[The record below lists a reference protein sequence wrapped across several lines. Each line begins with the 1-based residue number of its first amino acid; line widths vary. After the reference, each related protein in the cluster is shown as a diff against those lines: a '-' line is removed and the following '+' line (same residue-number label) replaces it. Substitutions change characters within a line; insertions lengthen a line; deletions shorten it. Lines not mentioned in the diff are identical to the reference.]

1 MTSMSAFEAPP
12 LGTPAGTAT
21 RSSVFCGH
29 RLAAPTRDLPRDA
42 VAREV
47 HSGALGLFWSS
58 LRTTGLAPVGGFA
71 RSSEISMRMDAT
83 ARRQDS
89 NVIRL
94 KSGLVDPVASQA
106 RECLRQMSAAIATL
120 STRVDDRF
128 THAVRTLYSVDGH
141 VVVTGLGKSGHVG
154 RKIAATL
161 ASMGT
166 PSFFVHSAEALHG
179 DLGMITADSAVI
191 LISYSGET
199 AEVVSLLP
207 HLRQRGIPTVALVG
221 NTDSTLA
228 RGVDVALDVS
238 VESEVCPN
246 NLAPTSSTLATLA
259 IGDALSVSLSTLRGF
274 HEEDFARLH
283 PAGSLGRR
291 LMRVGD
297 VVAREGV
304 TVITPQT
311 AVRECVLELA
321 RSELPLALVH
331 EGPKLVGVLSSAEI
345 AKVLRETPELLA
357 EPRCDLLRDRE
368 VVGGRIERDEQVAE
382 VLLVSLREHLASAAP
397 MLVDD
402 EPARDRE
409 RPRHHLRS
417 REEASTRAM
426 NLQHRLLDDVFGL
439 RAIARVTEQEA
450 VEPRRELV
458 VDVAESGVLSTSVA
472 VHRRVERHVL
482 LAPAVAAHERL
493 CIRLRE
499 AGRSLTVEEVE
510 RDDIRERKRRQH
522 RR

>member
-1 MTSMSAFEAPP
+1 
-12 LGTPAGTAT
+12 
-21 RSSVFCGH
+21 
-29 RLAAPTRDLPRDA
+29 
-42 VAREV
+42 VAREL
-47 HSGALGLFWSS
+47 HTGRHDFFWSS
-58 LRTTGLAPVGGFA
+58 LRNTGPAPVGGFA
-71 RSSEISMRMDAT
+71 PILEIDSMRMDAT

-94 KSGLVDPVASQA
+94 KSGLVDPLASQA
-106 RECLRQMSAAIATL
+106 RECLRQMSAAIAQL
-120 STRVDDRF
+120 SARVDDRF
-128 THAVRTLYSVDGH
+128 THAVRMLYSVDGH

-221 NTDSTLA
+221 NTESTLA

-331 EGPKLVGVLSSAEI
+331 EGSKLVGVLTSAEI

-357 EPRCDLLRDRE
+357 EPVSTVMNTAPPIVGPDVLVGNAERHMERE
-368 VVGGRIERDEQVAE
+368 G
-382 VLLVSLREHLASAAP
+382 
-397 MLVDD
+397 
-402 EPARDRE
+402 
-409 RPRHHLRS
+409 
-417 REEASTRAM
+417 
-426 NLQHRLLDDVFGL
+426 LDAL
-439 RAIARVTEQEA
+439 
-450 VEPRRELV
+450 LV
-458 VDVAESGVLSTSVA
+458 VDASGE
-472 VHRRVERHVL
+472 VHGVF
-482 LAPAVAAHERL
+482 A
-493 CIRLRE
+493 
-499 AGRSLTVEEVE
+499 RS
-510 RDDIRERKRRQH
+510 RKS
-522 RR
+522 